1 MKTADLRNKDA
12 SALETEIKDLQK
24 AHFNLRMQ
32 KGTQQLSNT
41 AALRATRRDIARAK
55 TILAEKQATKSTRS
69 DLMTE
74 AKTSIKRT
82 LVGKVVSDKRSKTVT
97 VMIERRVMHPIYGK
111 IMIKTSKYHA
121 HDEKG
126 EYKLGDIVE
135 ITASRPLSKTKSWV
149 ATRLVQKAAMV

>member
-1 MKTADLRNKDA
+1 
-12 SALETEIKDLQK
+12 
-24 AHFNLRMQ
+24 
-32 KGTQQLSNT
+32 
-41 AALRATRRDIARAK
+41 
-55 TILAEKQATKSTRS
+55 
-69 DLMTE
+69 MTE

-135 ITASRPLSKTKSWV
+135 INARRPLSKTKSWV